1 MVIPPDQL
9 SAEALEALIEEY
21 CLRESASMDTE
32 DPLAA
37 CRSQVVKAV
46 ARGQLV
52 IVHTPHNPNQ
62 VASLVPAD
70 RLDENEIPEAQHG
83 DPAL

>member
-9 SAEALEALIEEY
+9 SVEALEALVEEY
-21 CLRESASMDTE
+21 CLRESGSMDTE

-37 CRSQVVKAV
+37 CRSQVAKAV
-46 ARGQLV
+46 AAGQLV
-52 IVHTPHNPNQ
+52 VVHTPYNPNQ

-70 RLDENEIPEAQHG
+70 RLDENEIPDEEQGELA
-83 DPAL
+83 P

>member
-9 SAEALEALIEEY
+9 SAEALEALVEEY
-21 CLRESASMDTE
+21 CLRESGSMDTE

-37 CRSQVVKAV
+37 CRSQVAKAV

-52 IVHTPHNPNQ
+52 VVHTPYNPNQ

-70 RLDENEIPEAQHG
+70 RFDENEIPEEQQG
-83 DPAL
+83 DPAS